1 MTTLISFISPVLVT
15 IFLGCG
21 LFYTTEA
28 SLREIDSTPISTKIS
43 NLEFIPFRDTAFV
56 FGDRYMILDLKK
68 QQVTLYVRDSANRIF
83 NISSG
88 NPYISEGMETPTGIF
103 TIMSKSPL
111 AISKQFNDAKLHS
124 WMGINGNIGF
134 HGLDG
139 NGYYWNL
146 GRRPSSHGCVRI
158 SREDGKKLYGLIPLG
173 TPIFVTKGDH
183 VIIPAFAS
191 KDDKITE
198 NDFLLSKRTPETVA
212 FITTRLEEFYQG
224 NQSLARARLVMDGKT
239 IIGTKGY
246 SNGFANKLPPY
257 KKPSI
262 VIPLEFSN
270 VSIDNLWN
278 PSFTTISK
286 LISTVI
292 ENDSTTNKDMK
303 VDTVIN
309 ARI

>member
-1 MTTLISFISPVLVT
+1 MTTLISFISPILVT

-28 SLREIDSTPISTKIS
+28 SLREIDTTPISTKVS
-43 NLEFIPFRDTAFV
+43 NLEFLPFRDTAFV
-56 FGDRYMILDLKK
+56 FGDRFMVLDLKK

-158 SREDGKKLYGLIPLG
+158 SREDGKKLYGLVPLG

-183 VIIPAFAS
+183 VIVPAFAS
-191 KDDKITE
+191 KNDVITE
-198 NDFLLSKRTPETVA
+198 RDFLLSKRTPETIA
-212 FITTRLEEFYQG
+212 YINSRLEEFYQG
-224 NQSLARARLVMDGKT
+224 NQSIARARLVMDGKT

-246 SNGFANKLPPY
+246 SNGFANKLPPF

-262 VIPLEFSN
+262 VFPLEFTSA
-270 VSIDNLWN
+270 SIDNLWN
-278 PSFTTISK
+278 PSFATFANLASSVVEK
-286 LISTVI
+286 
-292 ENDSTTNKDMK
+292 DSTSQKDMK

>member
-1 MTTLISFISPVLVT
+1 MTTLISFISPILVT

-28 SLREIDSTPISTKIS
+28 SLREIDSTPISTKVS
-43 NLEFIPFRDTAFV
+43 NLEFLPFRDTAFV

-68 QQVTLYVRDSANRIF
+68 QQVTLFVRDSANRIF

-158 SREDGKKLYGLIPLG
+158 SREDGKKLYGLVRLG
-173 TPIFVTKGDH
+173 TPIFVIKGDH
-183 VIIPAFAS
+183 IIIPAFAQ
-191 KDDKITE
+191 KNDVITN
-198 NDFLLSKRTPETVA
+198 NDFLLSKRTPETVS
-212 FITTRLEEFYQG
+212 FVNNRLETFYQG
-224 NQSLARARLVMDGKT
+224 NQNLGRVRLVMDGKT
-239 IIGTKGY
+239 IIGSKGY

-262 VIPLEFSN
+262 LFPLQFEIT
-270 VSIDNLWN
+270 SIDNLWN
-278 PSFTTISK
+278 SSFETFAVLSSSVLEK
-286 LISTVI
+286 
-292 ENDSTTNKDMK
+292 DSTSNKDMK
-303 VDTVIN
+303 SDTVIN

>member
-1 MTTLISFISPVLVT
+1 MTTFISFISPFLVT

-28 SLREIDSTPISTKIS
+28 SLREVNNLTISTKVS

-56 FGDRYMILDLKK
+56 FGDRYMILDLKT
-68 QQVTLYVRDSANRIF
+68 QQVTLFVRDSAKRIF

-146 GRRPSSHGCVRI
+146 GKRPSSHGCVRI
-158 SREDGKKLYGLIPLG
+158 SREDGKKLYGLVPLG
-173 TPIFVTKGDH
+173 TPIFVVKGAP
-183 VIIPAFAS
+183 VIIPAFSRDNDVINAS
-191 KDDKITE
+191 
-198 NDFLLSKRTPETVA
+198 DFTLAKRNPETVELMNKR
-212 FITTRLEEFYQG
+212 IQDFYNGIQ
-224 NQSLARARLVMDGKT
+224 NPLRSRLVLDGKT

-246 SNGFANKLPPY
+246 ANGLAEKLPPF
-257 KKPSI
+257 KKPST
-262 VIPLEFSN
+262 VVPLQFT
-270 VSIDNLWN
+270 VAFVDNLWN
-278 PSFTTISK
+278 SQSSYSQFRSS
-286 LISTVI
+286 ISTV
-292 ENDSTTNKDMK
+292 DTTANKDMK
-303 VDTVIN
+303 SDTIIN
-309 ARI
+309 AKI

>member
-28 SLREIDSTPISTKIS
+28 SLREIDATPVSTTVS

-68 QQVTLYVRDSANRIF
+68 QQVTLYVRDSSNRIF

-158 SREDGKKLYGLIPLG
+158 SREDGKKLYGLVPLG
-173 TPIFVTKGDH
+173 TPIFVVKGAP
-183 VIIPAFAS
+183 VIIPAFANRNDAINAS
-191 KDDKITE
+191 DLLLTKRNTE
-198 NDFLLSKRTPETVA
+198 TLDFINKR
-212 FITTRLEEFYQG
+212 LQEFYNG
-224 NQSLARARLVMDGKT
+224 NQFHHRSRLVLDGKT
-239 IIGTKGY
+239 IIGSKGY
-246 SNGFANKLPPY
+246 PNGIAEKLPPY
-257 KKPSI
+257 KRSST
-262 VIPLEFSN
+262 VVQLEFTTSS
-270 VSIDNLWN
+270 VDKLWN
-278 PSFTTISK
+278 TSYHTYSVLKSTHENVDTTI
-286 LISTVI
+286 
-292 ENDSTTNKDMK
+292 NKDMK
-303 VDTVIN
+303 KDTVIN

>member
-1 MTTLISFISPVLVT
+1 MTTLISFISPLLVT
-15 IFLGCG
+15 VFLGCG

-28 SLREIDSTPISTKIS
+28 SLRDIATNQISTKVS
-43 NLEFIPFRDTAFV
+43 NLEFLPFRDTAFV
-56 FGDRYMILDLKK
+56 FGDRYMILDLKT
-68 QQVTLYVRDSANRIF
+68 QQVTLFVRDSANRIF

-158 SREDGKKLYGLIPLG
+158 SREDGKKLYGLVPLG
-173 TPIFVTKGDH
+173 TPIFVIKGAP
-183 VIIPAFAS
+183 VIIPAFS
-191 KDDKITE
+191 KE
-198 NDFLLSKRTPETVA
+198 NDVISVSDISLAKRNPETVELMNKR
-212 FITTRLEEFYQG
+212 IQDFYNG
-224 NQSLARARLVMDGKT
+224 NQNPFRPRLVLDGKT
-239 IIGTKGY
+239 IIGTRGY
-246 SNGFANKLPPY
+246 ANGLAEKLPPF
-257 KKPSI
+257 KKPST
-262 VIPLEFSN
+262 V
-270 VSIDNLWN
+270 VSFQFTVSLVDNLWN
-278 PSFTTISK
+278 SDASYSHLQSSIIS
-286 LISTVI
+286 V
-292 ENDSTTNKDMK
+292 DSTSNKDMK
-303 VDTVIN
+303 KDTVIN

>member
-28 SLREIDSTPISTKIS
+28 SLRAIDATPISTKVS

-158 SREDGKKLYGLIPLG
+158 SREDGKKLYGLVPLG
-173 TPIFVTKGDH
+173 TPVFVVKGAP
-183 VIIPAFAS
+183 VIIPAFA
-191 KDDKITE
+191 KK
-198 NDFLLSKRTPETVA
+198 NDAINASDLQLAKRNAETVD
-212 FITTRLEEFYQG
+212 FINNRLQEFYNG
-224 NQSLARARLVMDGKT
+224 NQFHHRSRLVLDGKT
-239 IIGTKGY
+239 IIGSRGY
-246 SNGFANKLPPY
+246 ANGMAEKLPPF
-257 KKPSI
+257 KRSSTF
-262 VIPLEFSN
+262 IPLEFTSTS
-270 VSIDNLWN
+270 VDNLWN
-278 PSFTTISK
+278 TSFETFAA
-286 LISTVI
+286 LISSVT
-292 ENDSTTNKDMK
+292 EKDSTSNKDMK
-303 VDTVIN
+303 SDTVIN
-309 ARI
+309 AII